1 MFDSDRQSPLEVG
14 CEVNQDVCVIILVF
28 LWDGNFLYAVAKTFL
43 QIQEFKDLKER
54 ERELSAQEE
63 RKRLAELQEKMA
75 EQAAWDRER
84 YSFYCCIFLE
94 MMMI

>member
-14 CEVNQDVCVIILVF
+14 CEVNQDVCVIILEF
-28 LWDGNFLYAVAKTFL
+28 LWDGNFLYDIAKTFL

>member
-1 MFDSDRQSPLEVG
+1 MYD
-14 CEVNQDVCVIILVF
+14 
-28 LWDGNFLYAVAKTFL
+28 VAKTFL

-84 YSFYCCIFLE
+84 YSV
-94 MMMI
+94 

>member
-14 CEVNQDVCVIILVF
+14 CEVNQDVCVIILIV
-28 LWDGNFLYAVAKTFL
+28 LLDENLLCDAPKTFL

>member
-28 LWDGNFLYAVAKTFL
+28 LWDRNFLYDVAKTFL

>member
-14 CEVNQDVCVIILVF
+14 CEVNQDVCVIILEF
-28 LWDGNFLYAVAKTFL
+28 LWDGNFLYDVAKTFL

-84 YSFYCCIFLE
+84 YSVFSCIFLE

>member
-1 MFDSDRQSPLEVG
+1 MYD
-14 CEVNQDVCVIILVF
+14 
-28 LWDGNFLYAVAKTFL
+28 VAKTFL

-84 YSFYCCIFLE
+84 YSVYSCIFLE

>member
-14 CEVNQDVCVIILVF
+14 CEVNQDVCVIILEF
-28 LWDGNFLYAVAKTFL
+28 LRDGNFLYDVAKTFL

-84 YSFYCCIFLE
+84 YSVFSCIFLE

>member
-1 MFDSDRQSPLEVG
+1 ML
-14 CEVNQDVCVIILVF
+14 
-28 LWDGNFLYAVAKTFL
+28 DGNFLYDVAKTFL

-84 YSFYCCIFLE
+84 YSFYCIFLE

>member
-28 LWDGNFLYAVAKTFL
+28 LWDGNCLYDVAKTFL

-63 RKRLAELQEKMA
+63 RKRLAELQEKMV

>member
-1 MFDSDRQSPLEVG
+1 MFDSDQQSPLEVG

-28 LWDGNFLYAVAKTFL
+28 LWDGNFLYDVAKTFL